1 MSCDSKCDFTMQR
14 QSSSLMSNGEDLSY
28 VEDLR
33 TTTTAQDGRAWNGTP
48 DNTAHISFRRKH
60 GGISILSL
68 CFFAF
73 FLKQVRSFFSHMTST
88 AA

>member
-1 MSCDSKCDFTMQR
+1 
-14 QSSSLMSNGEDLSY
+14 MSNGEDLSY

-33 TTTTAQDGRAWNGTP
+33 THNNRARWKGSWITTEY
-48 DNTAHISFRRKH
+48 TAHISFRRKL

>member
-1 MSCDSKCDFTMQR
+1 MQR

-33 TTTTAQDGRAWNGTP
+33 TTTTAQDGRACVEPFLTQL
-48 DNTAHISFRRKH
+48 TSVSVESI

>member
-1 MSCDSKCDFTMQR
+1 MEG
-14 QSSSLMSNGEDLSY
+14 LGLEL
-28 VEDLR
+28 
-33 TTTTAQDGRAWNGTP
+33 GH
-48 DNTAHISFRRKH
+48 TAHISFRRKH
-60 GGISILSL
+60 GGVSILSL